1 MIGLKKVISSVSTYP
16 FHVFGGAWEAC
27 TPPHLD
33 ELPRKGDIVI
43 GNDVWIGRN
52 SVILPGVRIGDGAI
66 IAAQSVVARDVPAY
80 TVARGNPARHLK
92 DRFDPQLTELLL
104 RWKWWDLPSG
114 QLLKSLPMLCSPEW
128 ERVRDTLRTELLSE

>member
-1 MIGLKKVISSVSTYP
+1 MSTYP

-66 IAAQSVVARDVPAY
+66 IAAQSVVARDVPA
-80 TVARGNPARHLK
+80 RHLK
-92 DRFDPQLTELLL
+92 DRFDPELTELLL